1 MSFKNQIR
9 QMATIIGKTLLTMLL
24 TLLTMLLT
32 MLLTLLTMS
41 EVLLHSPRKL
51 RWNGINFLS
60 DPFLQILKRLKIL
73 FPKGFQKEKVFSFH
87 FLKEMWEIFMPHP
100 VY

>member
-73 FPKGFQKEKVFSFH
+73 FPKGFQKEKVFLFIS
-87 FLKEMWEIFMPHP
+87 
-100 VY
+100 